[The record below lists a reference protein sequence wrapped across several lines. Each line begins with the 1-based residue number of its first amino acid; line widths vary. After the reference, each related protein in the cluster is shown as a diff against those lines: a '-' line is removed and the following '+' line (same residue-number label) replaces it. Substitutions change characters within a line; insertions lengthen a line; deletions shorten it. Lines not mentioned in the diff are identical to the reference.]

1 MTSINQLRTQMNH
14 ILSLR
19 DKFVEVS
26 GQSDEKL
33 SSMIETAKR
42 FHDGLQPLNKEVEQ
56 LQNRIKN
63 LEYCINGLS
72 HVQDFYKT
80 GREVE
85 RTIYEG
91 PGSSLDNYLAAM
103 DRIRDSLAYFDQ
115 NNTEHAEHSRLN
127 ALFSNGLK
135 SLQKLFDETLQNAFA
150 PILPERLYKL
160 VEKEDTISIAE
171 DQPSEAAGPE
181 LEQVSPE
188 VTQRLQQ
195 ISAWLRKVDSSN
207 MAAQR
212 FQKTDGPRLPDSL
225 NRYCDFRKDL
235 MRLSLVRLREYQKT
249 QENSAPS
256 GRSRIG
262 VSNRSLDLVPPGRKR
277 PPNKAYGLVWD
288 ANSRRGMAEGEDLDS
303 EHYNTSLSA
312 FILLFENDR
321 SLLDRLKLSSNSHE
335 ARFAC
340 ITICKGAANDLLSEG
355 NLLVR
360 LMNRATGRGE
370 FHMIISL
377 LVVLRRFSELAKSFT
392 ENLKILA
399 PYSQP
404 FNDLVHRLRVQS
416 RQTLDSFVQQLSPT
430 AGGNL
435 VPPDAT
441 VHELAS
447 NALLFLEKLMEYE
460 SIVDVILVWDEASF
474 PPEASIDYLASLTS
488 NCVKGRAAAFGSYI
502 LQVVAAVIANI
513 DKKSENYPEDIQKLV
528 FQMNNVQ
535 YIIKT
540 LQSTGL
546 HEQLSLYENSAID
559 KFQNLLQ
566 DRKKFYVR
574 GVTDMLYLAPTTG
587 TEGAIRHL
595 RNTASLW
602 GAALVTAVSA
612 HASPRLSKSNS
623 SAVSRLQLSSTAA
636 AGTISLPQPAA
647 LNPLSNVVTSAR
659 STSSTSDKVL
669 CFSCCC
675 RMFSL
680 SGIHLR
686 RLLRIVEKRMLST
699 PYPLFFFACRRNHSS
714 LSFVFACAS
723 CYLCLRGHAPVP
735 TIES

>member
-1 MTSINQLRTQMNH
+1 MTSINQIRTQMNH

-26 GQSDEKL
+26 EQSDEKL
-33 SSMIETAKR
+33 STMIETAKR
-42 FHDGLQPLNKEVEQ
+42 FHTGLQPLNKEVEQ

-91 PGSSLDNYLAAM
+91 PGSSLDDYLAAM

-115 NNTEHAEHSRLN
+115 NNTEHVEYSRLS

-135 SLQKLFDETLQNAFA
+135 SLQKLFDETLQSSFA

-160 VEKEDTISIAE
+160 VEKEDAISIGE
-171 DQPSEAAGPE
+171 GQQSDVTGPE

-188 VTQRLQQ
+188 VALRLQQ
-195 ISAWLRKVDSSN
+195 ISAWLRKVDSSH
-207 MAAQR
+207 MESQR
-212 FQKTDGPRLPDSL
+212 FQKADGPRLPDSL

-249 QENSAPS
+249 QENSVQS
-256 GRSRIG
+256 GRSRVG
-262 VSNRSLDLVPPGRKR
+262 ASNRSLDLVPPGRKR

-312 FILLFENDR
+312 FILLVENDR
-321 SLLDRLKLSSNSHE
+321 SLLDHLKLSSNSHE

-340 ITICKGAANDLLSEG
+340 IAICKGATNDLLSEG

-377 LVVLRRFSELAKSFT
+377 LVVLRRFFELAKSFM
-392 ENLKILA
+392 ENLKIIT

-404 FNDLVHRLRVQS
+404 FNDLVHRLRAQS
-416 RQTLDSFVQQLSPT
+416 KQTLDLFVQQLSPT

-460 SIVDVILVWDEASF
+460 SVVDVILMWDETRF

-488 NCVKGRAAAFGSYI
+488 DSMKGRVAAFGGYI

-540 LQSTGL
+540 LLSTGL

-559 KFQNLLQ
+559 KFRTLLE

-574 GVTDMLYLAPTTG
+574 GCMRAVNLFVGNLADQLQQRRQLDSRERAQMKTAWTNINQGLVNLTKMHSQLSLPDKDLRESLCECVCAELVPAYHSFREKSLSIPFTSRREKYIRFTPEEFRGRLKQLYV
-587 TEGAIRHL
+587 
-595 RNTASLW
+595 S
-602 GAALVTAVSA
+602 GAA
-612 HASPRLSKSNS
+612 
-623 SAVSRLQLSSTAA
+623 
-636 AGTISLPQPAA
+636 
-647 LNPLSNVVTSAR
+647 
-659 STSSTSDKVL
+659 VL
-669 CFSCCC
+669 
-675 RMFSL
+675 
-680 SGIHLR
+680 
-686 RLLRIVEKRMLST
+686 
-699 PYPLFFFACRRNHSS
+699 A
-714 LSFVFACAS
+714 
-723 CYLCLRGHAPVP
+723 
-735 TIES
+735 

>member
-1 MTSINQLRTQMNH
+1 MELWIFKSFSQVHPLFPPSIFQLRTQMNH

-115 NNTEHAEHSRLN
+115 NNTEHAEHSRL
-127 ALFSNGLK
+127 ARPQSIASHAYSRRLH
-135 SLQKLFDETLQNAFA
+135 A
-150 PILPERLYKL
+150 PFHISFL
-160 VEKEDTISIAE
+160 VDTISIAE

-235 MRLSLVRLREYQKT
+235 MRLSLVRYGGHLPRSLLREYQKT

-288 ANSRRGMAEGEDLDS
+288 GKSPHVFSLRFLCAQSYHAPPEVGLTDTLPAGLLSTDLTNSRRGMAEGEDLDS

-312 FILLFENDR
+312 FILLFEEYLVRLQKSAVLYVLFSCIIQNDR

-355 NLLVR
+355 NVSLFS
-360 LMNRATGRGE
+360 NPPPPGE
-370 FHMIISL
+370 LL
-377 LVVLRRFSELAKSFT
+377 LVVL
-392 ENLKILA
+392 ILA

-502 LQVVAAVIANI
+502 R
-513 DKKSENYPEDIQKLV
+513 E
-528 FQMNNVQ
+528 
-535 YIIKT
+535 
-540 LQSTGL
+540 
-546 HEQLSLYENSAID
+546 
-559 KFQNLLQ
+559 
-566 DRKKFYVR
+566 
-574 GVTDMLYLAPTTG
+574 
-587 TEGAIRHL
+587 
-595 RNTASLW
+595 
-602 GAALVTAVSA
+602 
-612 HASPRLSKSNS
+612 
-623 SAVSRLQLSSTAA
+623 
-636 AGTISLPQPAA
+636 SLPIFTP
-647 LNPLSNVVTSAR
+647 
-659 STSSTSDKVL
+659 SSQSV
-669 CFSCCC
+669 
-675 RMFSL
+675 
-680 SGIHLR
+680 
-686 RLLRIVEKRMLST
+686 
-699 PYPLFFFACRRNHSS
+699 Y
-714 LSFVFACAS
+714 
-723 CYLCLRGHAPVP
+723 
-735 TIES
+735 